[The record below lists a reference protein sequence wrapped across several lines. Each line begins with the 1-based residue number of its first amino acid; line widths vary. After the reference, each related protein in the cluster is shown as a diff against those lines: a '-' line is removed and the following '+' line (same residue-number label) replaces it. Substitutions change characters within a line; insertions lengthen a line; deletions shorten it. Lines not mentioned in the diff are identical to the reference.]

1 MDTTAPT
8 SLHAG
13 RQWPLLTERLGIRPA
28 VPADAEATWA
38 YRRLP
43 EVSRWV
49 TSAWN
54 DYESYSF
61 SFRDPAHLRERLVVE
76 SEGRVIGEVV
86 VRLNDAWTQSE
97 VSQAGAGAEAELG
110 WSLDPAFSGRGLAT
124 EAMERVLRL
133 CFTDLGL
140 RRVRARCFADNQP
153 SWRLMER
160 LGMRR
165 ESRLV
170 AAALHRDEGWLDGLE
185 YAMLA
190 EEFLAR
196 QHS

>member
-1 MDTTAPT
+1 MT
-8 SLHAG
+8 LHAG
-13 RQWPLLTERLGIRPA
+13 PEWPLLTERLGIRPA
-28 VPADAEATWA
+28 APGDAEATWA

-43 EVSRWV
+43 ESSRWV
-49 TSAWN
+49 TSAWK
-54 DYESYSF
+54 DYESYAR
-61 SFRDPAHLRERLVVE
+61 SFRDPARLGERLVIE

-97 VSQAGAGAEAELG
+97 VSKVGAGVEAELG
-110 WSLDPAFSGRGLAT
+110 WSLDPGFSGRGLAT
-124 EAMERVLRL
+124 EAIARVLRL

-140 RRVRARCFADNQP
+140 HRVHARCFADNQP

-165 ESRLV
+165 ESHLV
-170 AAALHRDEGWLDGLE
+170 AAALHRDDGWLDGFE

-190 EEFLAR
+190 DEWRER
-196 QHS
+196 QR